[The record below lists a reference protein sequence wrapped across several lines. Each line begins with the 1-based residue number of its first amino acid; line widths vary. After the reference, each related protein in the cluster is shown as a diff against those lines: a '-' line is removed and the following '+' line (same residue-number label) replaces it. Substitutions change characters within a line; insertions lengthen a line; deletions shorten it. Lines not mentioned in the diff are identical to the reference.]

1 MRRERQDSRL
11 ASEEDRMKGTQSAKG
26 PSLKDEADLVFSN
39 RFASLLSPLG
49 LGLGSGPRT
58 LVLRIAPCLLL
69 LAFLLV
75 AAPPFLMGVVTG
87 SISGTARDAS
97 GAVIPEVT
105 VQALNTGTG
114 IVQTVQTDQVGF
126 YNFPALAVGRYD
138 VSFQKSG
145 FVTFRKTDLV
155 LNVDTAL
162 QVDAVLQVGLEKQEV
177 TVTAEAA
184 QVDTRTTQ
192 TGEVIQSREMQDLPL
207 DGRAYTDLLALQPGV
222 VPFNLSQYGSLS
234 PSNSL
239 NNGLLVMSGQRDVQN
254 GFMVNGANTVEGN
267 GGGTT
272 VIPNLDSIAEF
283 KIILSNAGA
292 EYGNYSGGQ
301 VNVVTKSGT
310 NQFHG
315 SAFEFVRNSDFDS
328 RNFYSPDR
336 GVLHQNQFGG
346 TAGGPIIRNKLFFF
360 ADYQG
365 TRRVV
370 GVDTG
375 QQLVPSIANKMGNFT
390 DQAAIIAANEANNG
404 TNIVSSAYFASVL
417 SSRLGYPVAAEEKY
431 FSPDCMDNT
440 QCVFPG
446 YIIPESAW
454 DTPSANAVA
463 LIPDPNQG
471 LFFSTAS
478 SAETLNDD
486 KFGLRIDANTRI
498 GMISGYWHYDPWT
511 DTQPYG
517 PFAASTFPGFPIK
530 TVGKAQLF
538 TFGITT
544 NFGGSS
550 VNQFTASY
558 MRNHNDN
565 GKPGT
570 TGPTLQEIGFA
581 PPDQGGIYQLE
592 GPDAQNWPWMGFDN
606 YGLGQYVV
614 ERVQDAET
622 YQLQD
627 DFTRVVGTHTIKF
640 GASYHWDHVP
650 IAQVNNG
657 GNSFFI
663 FSSSTETGNDLAN
676 MLIGAPDYFAQGA
689 PAALNLRNFYVGIY
703 GQDSWRVKPNLTLNY
718 GVRWETTPFWA
729 DRLNRNPSIQ
739 LGCQSTT
746 FPTAPEG
753 YCFPGDPGIPK
764 YFINPRWD
772 NFAPRLGLV
781 YSPSFANGFLHKI
794 FGDTGKSSIRIG
806 FGTFFTN
813 IEGANTFNF
822 AAAPYS
828 LYYPS
833 QFPPLFSTP
842 FINKLTG
849 ENFQNPFPLPVHDS
863 GDTNID
869 WSPYL
874 PFSGRQPYPNEP
886 SPYAEH
892 LTLSIERQLTPNTL
906 LSVAYVGEFGHHLVL
921 NTNKN
926 GANPSLCYDL
936 SAVAGS
942 QTAIDRGITGV
953 LDGTNV
959 CGPGNETGFFYPATG
974 GQVLVRGPFSEN
986 FSGLGAQIMAGNSA
1000 YHSLQVTTRRTAGR
1014 AAYLFSYV
1022 LSKSLDNGSG
1032 FGDQII
1038 QGLDPNIFR
1047 ALSQFDIT
1055 HIFSASY
1062 TYELP
1067 FDKLFGANNRLTRGW
1082 KVAGVTSFTT
1092 GAPVN
1097 IFQTNDFSL
1106 RGNGRNSPQYS
1117 FTDEPIYL
1125 GGGPIYI
1132 NKDPRKQYIDPD
1144 TGVLVNPY
1152 FNPALFAPEPF
1163 GGQGNANRRF
1173 FHGPGVNNWN
1183 LSVMKDTRLK
1193 ENVRLEIRAEFFNA
1207 FNHAQF
1213 YGNFNVEGNYNAGP
1227 SSFGG
1232 VFAAGTS
1239 RVGQLGA
1246 KLYF

>member
-1 MRRERQDSRL
+1 MAFR
-11 ASEEDRMKGTQSAKG
+11 
-26 PSLKDEADLVFSN
+26 V
-39 RFASLLSPLG
+39 
-49 LGLGSGPRT
+49 
-58 LVLRIAPCLLL
+58 APCVLFVALLTS
-69 LAFLLV
+69 V
-75 AAPPFLMGVVTG
+75 SPPALMAVVTG
-87 SISGTARDAS
+87 SISGIVRDAS
-97 GAVIPEVT
+97 GAVIPGVS
-105 VQALNTGTG
+105 VKVLNTGTG
-114 IVQTVQTDQVGF
+114 IVQTAETDSVGF
-126 YNFPALAVGRYD
+126 YNFPALPVGHYD
-138 VSFQKSG
+138 VSFEKSG
-145 FVTFRKTDLV
+145 FVTFRQTGLV
-155 LNVDTAL
+155 IDVDTAL
-162 QVDAVLQVGLEKQEV
+162 RVDPTLQVGAEKQEV

-192 TGEVIQSREMQDLPL
+192 NGEVISSTEMENLPL
-207 DGRAYTDLLALQPGV
+207 NGRAYTDLLALQPGV
-222 VPFNLSQYGSLS
+222 VPFNLSQYGTLS

-239 NNGLLVMSGQRDVQN
+239 NNGVLVMSGQRGEQN

-272 VIPNLDSIAEF
+272 VIPNLDSISEF
-283 KIILSNAGA
+283 RIILTNAGA
-292 EYGNYSGGQ
+292 EYGNYNGGQ

-328 RNFYSPDR
+328 RYFYSPDR

-346 TAGGPIIRNKLFFF
+346 TGGGPILRNKLFFF

-365 TRRVV
+365 TRQVV

-375 QQLVPSIANKMGNFT
+375 QQLVPSVPNKNGDFT
-390 DQAAIIAANEANNG
+390 DQAANIAANEADNPS
-404 TNIVSSAYFASVL
+404 TNTVSSAYFAGVL
-417 SSRLGYPVAAEEKY
+417 SSRLGYPVSAGEHY
-431 FSPDCMDNT
+431 FPTPANPCADNT
-440 QCVFPG
+440 ECVFPNFM
-446 YIIPESAW
+446 IPQSAW

-463 LIPDPNQG
+463 LIPDANQG
-471 LFFSTAS
+471 LFYSTSGFPA
-478 SAETLNDD
+478 TLNDD
-486 KFGLRIDANTRI
+486 KVGIRIDGNTRF

-511 DTQPYG
+511 NNQPYG
-517 PFAASTFPGFPIK
+517 PFAASTFPGFPIQ

-538 TFGITT
+538 TFGVTT
-544 NFGGSS
+544 NFGSNS

-570 TGPTLQEIGFA
+570 KGPTLQEIGFA

-592 GPDAQNWPWMGFDN
+592 GPDAQNWPWLGFDHF
-606 YGLGQYVV
+606 GLGQYVV

-627 DFTRVVGTHTIKF
+627 DFTRIVGTHTLKF
-640 GASYHWDHVP
+640 GGNYHWDHVP

-657 GNSFFI
+657 GNSFFT

-689 PAALNLRNFYVGIY
+689 PAALNLRNFYIGVY
-703 GQDSWRVKPNLTLNY
+703 GEDSWRVRSNLTLNY

-729 DRLNRNPSIQ
+729 DRLNRNPDIQ
-739 LGCQSTT
+739 LGCQSKI

-753 YCFPGDPGIPK
+753 YCFPGDPGIPR
-764 YFINPRWD
+764 YFINPRWN
-772 NFAPRLGLV
+772 NFGPRLGLV
-781 YSPSFANGFLHKI
+781 YSPNFASGFLHTL
-794 FGDTGKSSIRIG
+794 FGDAGKSSIRIG
-806 FGTFFTN
+806 FGTYYTN

-842 FINKLTG
+842 FISKLTG
-849 ENFQNPFPLPVHDS
+849 ENFTNPFPLPVHKA

-874 PFSGRQPYPNEP
+874 PFSGRQPYPNDP

-892 LTLSIERQLTPNTL
+892 INVSIQRQLTPNTL
-906 LSVAYVGEFGHHLVL
+906 LSLAYVGTFGHHLVL

-926 GANPSLCYDL
+926 GADPALCYSL

-942 QTAIDRGITGV
+942 QQAIDRGIPGV
-953 LDGTNV
+953 VDGTNV

-974 GQVLVRGPFSEN
+974 GQVLVRHPFSES

-1000 YHSLQVTTRRTAGR
+1000 YHSAQVTLRRTTGR

-1022 LSKSLDNGSG
+1022 FSKSLDTGSG

-1038 QGLDPNIFR
+1038 QGLDPNIYR

-1067 FDKLFGANNRLTRGW
+1067 FDRLFRANNRLTRGW
-1082 KVAGVTSFTT
+1082 KVAGVTTFTT
-1092 GAPVN
+1092 GAPVS
-1097 IFQTNDFSL
+1097 IYQTNDYSL
-1106 RGNGRNSPQYS
+1106 RGNGRNSPQQSY
-1117 FTDEPIYL
+1117 TDEPMFL

-1132 NKDPRKQYIDPD
+1132 NKDPRKQYIDPN
-1144 TGVLVNPY
+1144 TGALVNPY
-1152 FNPALFAPEPF
+1152 FNPELFAAEPF

-1183 LSVMKDTRLK
+1183 LAIMKDTRIR
-1193 ENVRLEIRAEFFNA
+1193 ENVRLEFRAEFFNA

-1213 YGNFNVEGNYNAGP
+1213 YGNNNVVGNFNAGP
-1227 SSFGG
+1227 SAFGG
-1232 VFAAGTS
+1232 VFSAGNAS
-1239 RVGQLGA
+1239 RIGQLGG